1 MSKIAGKRT
10 KRYPR
15 FRSEIG
21 DISLNLFP
29 QVAGGFALL
38 PYAATLCGTQRTEN
52 LRLEIAFRLLQ
63 TTSMHSSG
71 SSAVSSRV
79 AYVRACAHS
88 DFTMPMGKLCARSGR
103 RNSSWFVPPR
113 YNLQQTR
120 IRCVIFPELGG
131 CKVSQC
137 DKRYYRNGYH
147 AGNEGHHG

>member
-52 LRLEIAFRLLQ
+52 LRLEIAFRLLPLYKL
-63 TTSMHSSG
+63 SFASRLPG
-71 SSAVSSRV
+71 SVD
-79 AYVRACAHS
+79 Y
-88 DFTMPMGKLCARSGR
+88 P
-103 RNSSWFVPPR
+103 
-113 YNLQQTR
+113 
-120 IRCVIFPELGG
+120 LGG
-131 CKVSQC
+131 RG
-137 DKRYYRNGYH
+137 DTIRTP
-147 AGNEGHHG
+147 

>member
-52 LRLEIAFRLLQ
+52 LRLEIAFRLLPLNNKK
-63 TTSMHSSG
+63 
-71 SSAVSSRV
+71 VLRF
-79 AYVRACAHS
+79 Y
-88 DFTMPMGKLCARSGR
+88 DFAL
-103 RNSSWFVPPR
+103 NLFV
-113 YNLQQTR
+113 
-120 IRCVIFPELGG
+120 VISH
-131 CKVSQC
+131 C
-137 DKRYYRNGYH
+137 
-147 AGNEGHHG
+147 